1 MAKKVPKRKHNT
13 KKVLIKKLLKELIRK
28 PRGKKSKLRNKTS
41 KVVKKNEK
49 QEPVSSDKNS
59 KILRKLSR
67 RAIQNRN
74 LGYWKPMTWNAEVY
88 QDLSVLLPQ
97 ILIIIILISVYWH
110 WSCLKY
116 IWNIF
121 HGTWFDIVLITIYI
135 NQASSHSCR
144 WKFHR
149 MIWSSDG

>member
-28 PRGKKSKLRNKTS
+28 PRRRKISKLRNKTS

-74 LGYWKPMTWNAEVY
+74 LGY
-88 QDLSVLLPQ
+88 
-97 ILIIIILISVYWH
+97 
-110 WSCLKY
+110 
-116 IWNIF
+116 
-121 HGTWFDIVLITIYI
+121 
-135 NQASSHSCR
+135 
-144 WKFHR
+144 
-149 MIWSSDG
+149 

>member
-28 PRGKKSKLRNKTS
+28 PKRGKKSKLRNKTS

-74 LGYWKPMTWNAEVY
+74 LGY
-88 QDLSVLLPQ
+88 
-97 ILIIIILISVYWH
+97 
-110 WSCLKY
+110 
-116 IWNIF
+116 
-121 HGTWFDIVLITIYI
+121 
-135 NQASSHSCR
+135 
-144 WKFHR
+144 
-149 MIWSSDG
+149 